1 MVSILVSSCDDYHDV
16 LNLFFAA
23 FEEYWSGCPYPILIN
38 GEKNTFKS
46 NVLKFEYRT
55 ITSNHKKWGQRLLSS
70 LHKIEDD
77 FVITLLDDYI
87 LENKINVENLN
98 QSISVLQNNNDISC
112 VYLFYLES
120 LDFIESGLNNYIEVS
135 NKSLY
140 KINTLP
146 AIWKR
151 KDLIKL
157 IEQNDDP
164 WSWEAFS
171 MYRKSAVSTKIFS
184 VNSSKNNIYNYSAL
198 TGGAV
203 YRGKWVKDVVSNKLE
218 KYNLPINFS
227 KRKYLELQNIT
238 KRTIS
243 WKLNF
248 LVRGFMIANFKVF
261 IFIFKSLKL
270 KWR

>member
-46 NVLKFEYRT
+46 NVLKFEYKT
-55 ITSNHKKWGQRLLSS
+55 ITSNHKKWGQRLLTS
-70 LHKIEDD
+70 LHNLEDE

-87 LENKINVENLN
+87 LEKNINTEDINDT
-98 QSISVLQNNNDISC
+98 ISFMQNNNNISC
-112 VYLFYLES
+112 VYLYYLES
-120 LDFIESGLNNYIEVS
+120 LDFLDNELIKYKKVS
-135 NKSLY
+135 DKTLY

-146 AIWKR
+146 GLWRR

-157 IEQNDDP
+157 LEENDDP

-171 MYRKSAVSTKIFS
+171 MYRQSAKTTQIFS
-184 VNSSKNNIYNYSAL
+184 VNSSSNNIYNYSAI

-203 YRGKWVKDVVSNKLE
+203 YRGKWVKDVVLNKLV
-218 KYNLPINFS
+218 KYNLINNFI
-227 KRKYLELQNIT
+227 KRNYLEEENII
-238 KRTIS
+238 KRS
-243 WKLNF
+243 LKWKIGF
-248 LVRGFMIANFKVF
+248 LMRGFDIAKFKIF
-261 IFIFKSLKL
+261 IFIFKSFKT
-270 KWR
+270 KWK